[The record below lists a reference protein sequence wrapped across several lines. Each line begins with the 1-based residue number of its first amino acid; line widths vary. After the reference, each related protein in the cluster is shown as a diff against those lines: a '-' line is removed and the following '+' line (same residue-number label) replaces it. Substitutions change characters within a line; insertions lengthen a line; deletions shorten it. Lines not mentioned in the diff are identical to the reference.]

1 MKFKVLTLIGFVFLL
16 QACKGN
22 NKVEVGEKTTM
33 TVNLVYDAGKVIK
46 GEIINAKFIIKNTG
60 TIPLVIGDVKGSCS
74 CTVAEKPEKNI
85 LPGEEG
91 IIKAYVTTETAH
103 PGKINKSVSIVANT
117 EPSRTEVIVS
127 AEVVEK

>member
-1 MKFKVLTLIGFVFLL
+1 MNYKLLGILGLVFLFL
-16 QACKGN
+16 GCQGN

-46 GEIINAKFIIKNTG
+46 GEIINAKFVIKNTG
-60 TIPLVIGDVKGSCS
+60 DIPLVIGEVKGSCS

-91 IIKAYVTTETAH
+91 VIKAYVTTETAH

-117 EPSRTEVIVS
+117 EPSRTEVIVT